1 MSPNPINNTNLLV
14 VIAGPTASGKTA
26 LAVQVAKYFR
36 TEVISADS
44 RQFYREIPLG
54 TAAPTSE
61 EMQGIPHHFVGN
73 LSIHDEYNV
82 SRYEEDV
89 LALLQRKFQKNRV
102 MVMVGG
108 SGLYLDAVC
117 KGIDQLPDPDP
128 DLRKQLDKKYNAEGI
143 QGLRSWLL
151 ELDPDYYQE
160 VDINNRMRLMRG
172 IEVCI
177 QTGMPYSQQRLK
189 TTKSRP
195 FRILKIGL
203 ELPREILIER
213 IHQRA
218 DRMLDSGW
226 LDEARSVFPHR
237 HLNALNT
244 VGYKELFAFL
254 SGDWTLELAVEKIKT
269 NTRRYAKRQMTWL
282 RRDREVHWID
292 GRDGE
297 GASRS
302 VIELVDAFKQDL
314 AKY

>member
-1 MSPNPINNTNLLV
+1 MSLIPTNNSNLLV

-26 LAVQVAKYFR
+26 LAVGVAKHFR

-54 TAAPTSE
+54 TAAPTAA
-61 EMQGIPHHFVGN
+61 EMQGVPHYFVGN

-82 SRYEEDV
+82 SRFEAEV
-89 LALLQRKFQKNRV
+89 LALLQHKFREHRV

-117 KGIDQLPDPDP
+117 QGIDQLPDPDP
-128 DLRKQLDKKYNAEGI
+128 KLRKQLDEKFKVEGI

-177 QTGMPYSQQRLK
+177 QTGMPFSQQRLK

-195 FRILKIGL
+195 FQILKIGV
-203 ELPREILIER
+203 ELPREILVER

-297 GASRS
+297 KALMS
-302 VIELVDAFKQDL
+302 VIQLVDGIKA
-314 AKY
+314 

>member
-1 MSPNPINNTNLLV
+1 
-14 VIAGPTASGKTA
+14 
-26 LAVQVAKYFR
+26 
-36 TEVISADS
+36 
-44 RQFYREIPLG
+44 
-54 TAAPTSE
+54 
-61 EMQGIPHHFVGN
+61 
-73 LSIHDEYNV
+73 
-82 SRYEEDV
+82 
-89 LALLQRKFQKNRV
+89 
-102 MVMVGG
+102 
-108 SGLYLDAVC
+108 LDAVC

-128 DLRKQLDKKYNAEGI
+128 DLRKQLDEKYNAEGI
-143 QGLRSWLL
+143 QGLRTWLL

-297 GASRS
+297 GALRS